1 MGYTNVEEL
10 IFEKE
15 HEMWKAASNRDVK
28 AFQELVADDAI
39 MICGGYR
46 CLGAE
51 YAGYIKDFYV
61 DGYDIHNEEV
71 IFSSNDAVQI
81 HYVIDVVSKLH
92 EYNDLAGVFH
102 VVSLWKKN
110 KDEWKLCFNMDSR
123 IVVDSE

>member
-1 MGYTNVEEL
+1 MGYTNVEKL
-10 IFEKE
+10 IFDKE

-61 DGYDIHNEEV
+61 DEYEIHNEEV
-71 IFSSNDAVQI
+71 VFSSDDAIQI
-81 HYVIDVVSKLH
+81 HYVINVKSNSQ
-92 EYNDLAGVFH
+92 EYSDLAGIFH

-110 KDEWKLCFNMDSR
+110 NDVWKLIFNMDSR
-123 IVVDSE
+123 IIIDNE